1 MRAGR
6 TSLLQT
12 EALVDEGEDSP
23 YGSNMEPTTIT
34 LKNLPPD
41 LHKTLSERA
50 ERNHRSLNGEIL
62 ATLQG
67 SLDVEVDVDLVLAEA
82 DRFVEKLSFSTTAA
96 EIARN
101 RNAGRP

>member
-1 MRAGR
+1 
-6 TSLLQT
+6 
-12 EALVDEGEDSP
+12 
-23 YGSNMEPTTIT
+23 MEPTTIT